1 MDAEIVAGGLAAAG
15 HEITIWSMFW
25 QAAFVVKLVMVGL
38 LAASVWCWGIIIDK
52 SILYSK
58 TQAAMDRFEDVF
70 WSGQSLDE
78 LYDSLENRPT
88 IVGGRR
94 PRFDEL
100 GRYIPAL
107 AVAKLGGE
115 ITLRRDGDV
124 VGSLPAGADPQIKGR
139 APGLGEGG
147 LGGEGHGQ
155 APTESAI
162 GMVVPQRVKLMPRAK
177 EGAQIGAQ

>member
-78 LYDSLENRPT
+78 LYDALENRPT
-88 IVGGRR
+88 SAMGAVFVAAMREWKRSIEGQARSFVNLSQRIDKVLDVTIQR
-94 PRFDEL
+94 EVER
-100 GRYIPAL
+100 AL
-107 AVAKLGGE
+107 
-115 ITLRRDGDV
+115 
-124 VGSLPAGADPQIKGR
+124 
-139 APGLGEGG
+139 GLGEPSGRLPIALTLEG
-147 LGGEGHGQ
+147 RAGEPLR
-155 APTESAI
+155 ASARFI
-162 GMVVPQRVKLMPRAK
+162 RSSR
-177 EGAQIGAQ
+177 